1 MPLPTLSQLLRG
13 QTDPV
18 LLPVFAQAWG
28 VKATGLSGEP
38 LKKAILEGM
47 LDPARAET
55 VWDALDDHA
64 RGAMHMLSGGAGKM
78 PEKQFERLFGEIHEM
93 GTEKIAQE
101 KPLQRPK
108 STADALYYRGLI
120 HKSYENAST
129 GTRTIIFIPDDLRAV
144 LPLHK
149 TSYDNVKDLPP
160 EADEAA
166 WMAASEGIDA
176 AVDIPVL
183 DNVTGQRPADTSFV
197 DDITTLLAYVRIVNP
212 TLDGSFLSQ
221 DDMTQLERGLI
232 VQDRRRLY
240 FLTALVQAAGL
251 IDIHQGRALP
261 HRTAAQPWLAAP
273 RHEQVRVLVEAWR
286 TTRYIID
293 LSYVPGLKPDMDAG
307 DMRSYDPAAAREV
320 IIDMMAS
327 LLPQEGWWP
336 RDMFIEAVHEENAD
350 FQRPNGDFNSWYI
363 RGADGQYLNG
373 YESWHDVE
381 GAMLEYLLTGPFHWL
396 GLVDNAD
403 NAGRFTAYGL
413 AFLKL
418 KKWPTPPEQPDK
430 VEVTADGMIYVSRRA
445 SRMDRYTVSRMTTWV
460 SAPGAQEA
468 RYAYKLDGGAV
479 ERAAAQGINA
489 AQISGTLVNLSGG
502 PLPPNVAR
510 LLERWRG
517 GASASVTF
525 ERLLV
530 LRTSSPDVLD
540 QIYNDPGLRR
550 YLGARLGEMAAII
563 RADQADGLRA
573 ALAELSIQADYSG

>member
-1 MPLPTLSQLLRG
+1 MTLSQLFRG
-13 QTDPV
+13 NTDPV

-28 VKATGLSGEP
+28 MKEVGLTGDK
-38 LKKAILEGM
+38 LKKAILAVM
-47 LDPARAET
+47 LDPARAEA
-55 VWDALDDHA
+55 VWDSLDDHA
-64 RGAMHMLSGGAGKM
+64 HGAMQMLNGGGGQM

-93 GTEKIAQE
+93 GSDGIAQE

-120 HKSYENAST
+120 HKAYENAST

-144 LPLHK
+144 LPLRK
-149 TSYDNVKDLPP
+149 TSYDNVKDMPP

-166 WMAASEGIDA
+166 WMAAAEGMEG

-183 DNVTGQRPADTSFV
+183 EDVTDPRPADTSLV
-197 DDITTLLAYVRIVNP
+197 DDMATLLAYVRILNP
-212 TLDGSFLSQ
+212 LLDGGYLSA

-232 VQDRRRLY
+232 VPDRRRLY
-240 FLTALVQAAGL
+240 FLTALALAAGL
-251 IDIHQGRALP
+251 IDVHQGRALP
-261 HRTAAQPWLAAP
+261 HRTAAQPWLSAP
-273 RHEQVRVLVEAWR
+273 RHEQVRQLVEAWR
-286 TTRYIID
+286 QTRYIID
-293 LSYVPGLKPDMDAG
+293 LAFVPGLRPDMEAG
-307 DMRSYDPAAAREV
+307 DLAQYDAAAVREV

-336 RDMFIEAVHEENAD
+336 RSIFIEAVHDENAD

-363 RGADGQYLNG
+363 RGADGEYLNG
-373 YESWHDVE
+373 YESWHEVE

-396 GLVDNAD
+396 GLVDLAE

-418 KKWPTPPEQPDK
+418 KKWPTPPDQPEK
-430 VEVTADGMIYVSRRA
+430 VEIAADGTIYVSRRA
-445 SRMDRYTVSRMTTWV
+445 SRMDRYTVSRMTSWL
-460 SAPGAQEA
+460 SPPGAGES
-468 RYAYKLDGGAV
+468 RYTYKLDGGSV
-479 ERAAAQGINA
+479 EKAAAQGINA
-489 AQISGTLVNLSGG
+489 AQISGTLTNLSGA

-530 LRTSSPDVLD
+530 LRTTSPEVLD
-540 QIYNDPGLRR
+540 QVYNDPALRR
-550 YLGARLGEMAAII
+550 YLGARLGEMAVII
-563 RADQADGLRA
+563 RGDQADPLRA
-573 ALAELSIQADYSG
+573 ALAELGIQAELVG